1 MKLISRLIS
10 NTTALLV
17 GAALSLAIT
26 TTARAD
32 DDAGLF
38 LKSLQEE
45 AVSQLSDESI
55 SSEEREQQFRSL
67 LTENFDISGIAKFVV
82 GKYWRKAEDGPRSE
96 FMTIFEDIMVQRFLP
111 TFSKYAG
118 SDFKITKVVK
128 KKSFYI
134 VFSKVKTE
142 GGEPAQILWRIQAK
156 ENSGFVITDI
166 AAEGISLRSTY
177 KSDYTSALKSLGGDL
192 SALNGKL
199 RKKIKSGDFAPKEN
213 G

>member
-1 MKLISRLIS
+1 MKLLISRLIS
-10 NTTALLV
+10 YTSALLV
-17 GAALSLAIT
+17 GAALSLAVS
-26 TTARAD
+26 TTARA

-38 LKSLQEE
+38 LKALQEE
-45 AVSQLSDESI
+45 AVSQLSNESI

-67 LTENFDISGIAKFVV
+67 LNENFDISGIAKFVV

-111 TFSKYAG
+111 TFSKYAS
-118 SDFKITKVVK
+118 SDFKVTKVVK
-128 KKSFYI
+128 KKSFY
-134 VFSKVKTE
+134 VVYSKIKTE
-142 GGEPAQILWRIQAK
+142 GGEPAQLLWRIQAK
-156 ENSGFVITDI
+156 ETSGFVITDI

-199 RKKIKSGDFAPKEN
+199 RKKIKSGDFAPKDN
-213 G
+213 S